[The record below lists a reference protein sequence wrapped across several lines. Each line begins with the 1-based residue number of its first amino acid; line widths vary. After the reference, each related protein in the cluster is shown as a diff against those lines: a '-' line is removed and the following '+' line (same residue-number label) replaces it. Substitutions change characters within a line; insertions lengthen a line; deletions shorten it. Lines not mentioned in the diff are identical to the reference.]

1 MERFGRSGPSARV
14 GAAGEERELL
24 MALALNRARV
34 ASQRDLAIAWWGPV
48 EVGKQWDESD
58 WMRARV
64 RYRPAAARGIE
75 RERGAGGD
83 A

>member
-1 MERFGRSGPSARV
+1 M
-14 GAAGEERELL
+14 GEERELL
-24 MALALNRARV
+24 MALALNRAKV
-34 ASQRDLAIAWWGPV
+34 ASQRDLAVAWWG
-48 EVGKQWDESD
+48 EAEAGKHWATTD

-64 RYRPAAARGIE
+64 RYRLDAAVDIE

>member
-1 MERFGRSGPSARV
+1 
-14 GAAGEERELL
+14 

-34 ASQRDLAIAWWGPV
+34 ASQRDLAVAWWGQA

-64 RYRPAAARGIE
+64 RYRLDNADSHQSSR
-75 RERGAGGD
+75 
-83 A
+83 